1 MLTVCPNCS
10 TSSGVEIAILQSFS
24 GWMRQARCRYC
35 QLVWQAELSSAD
47 KLLLVADALA
57 PAPPPIAATPQVALE
72 APSASLQQFGCSAT
86 SGLNEFEP
94 GKDIWTPARLP
105 AAMQVEQSA
114 AAHIAPEPGHDPAAV
129 VARGASWRPSWRLPL
144 SYLQLAVLGLAIA
157 DAAIIGW
164 RADLVRV
171 MPQTAGFYAR
181 LGLPVNVRGLRFDSF
196 AATAQWRDGTPVL
209 VVKGAISNTT
219 SKAEEVPQL
228 HLVARN
234 GEHQQVYSWATPLAR
249 QALAPGET
257 MPFSS
262 ELTLPPLDTREI
274 MVRFGDRSES
284 L

>member
-1 MLTVCPNCS
+1 MLTVCPNCA

-57 PAPPPIAATPQVALE
+57 PVPAPIAATPKLAVE
-72 APSASLQQFGCSAT
+72 TPSPSLQFSD
-86 SGLNEFEP
+86 SSRLDLDEFEP
-94 GKDIWTPARLP
+94 GKEVWTPARLP
-105 AAMQVEQSA
+105 VATPVEQSA
-114 AAHIAPEPGHDPAAV
+114 EPRIAAQAVHAPAAAI
-129 VARGASWRPSWRLPL
+129 ARYASWCTSWRLPL
-144 SYLQLAVLGLAIA
+144 SYLQLVILGFAIA

-164 RADLVRV
+164 RADLVRA

-181 LGLPVNVRGLRFDSF
+181 LGLPVNVRGLQFDSF
-196 AATAQWRDGTPVL
+196 AATAEWRDGTPVL
-209 VVKGAISNTT
+209 VVKGEISNTT
-219 SKAEEVPQL
+219 SKAEQVPAL
-228 HLVARN
+228 HLSARN
-234 GEHQQVYSWATPLAR
+234 VEHAQIYSWATPLAR

-257 MPFSS
+257 LPFTS

-274 MVRFGDRSES
+274 TVRFVDRGTA

>member
-57 PAPPPIAATPQVALE
+57 PAPEAIAAPKVAVEASSAALQFTASSPLE
-72 APSASLQQFGCSAT
+72 LDEFG
-86 SGLNEFEP
+86 SGN
-94 GKDIWTPARLP
+94 GVWAPARLP

-114 AAHIAPEPGHDPAAV
+114 EAPIAAHPAAAI
-129 VARGASWRPSWRLPL
+129 ARYASWCTSWRLPL
-144 SYLQLAVLGLAIA
+144 SYLQLAILAFAIA

-164 RADLVRV
+164 RADLVRA
-171 MPQTAGFYAR
+171 MPQTASFYAR
-181 LGLPVNVRGLRFDSF
+181 LGLPVNVRGLQFDSF
-196 AATAQWRDGTPVL
+196 AATAEWRDGTPVL
-209 VVKGAISNTT
+209 VVKGEISNTT
-219 SKAEEVPQL
+219 RKSEEVPRL
-228 HLVARN
+228 HLSARN
-234 GEHQQVYSWATPLAR
+234 AEHQQVYSWATPLAR

-257 MPFSS
+257 MPFAS

-274 MVRFGDRSES
+274 VVRFVDRGAS

>member
-1 MLTVCPNCS
+1 MLTVCPNCA

-57 PAPPPIAATPQVALE
+57 PAQEAIAATPRIAVSAPTASLQWSG
-72 APSASLQQFGCSAT
+72 PSASGRD
-86 SGLNEFEP
+86 EFEA
-94 GKDIWTPARLP
+94 GKGVWAPARLP

-114 AAHIAPEPGHDPAAV
+114 DAPIAAEPVHHPAAV
-129 VARGASWRPSWRLPL
+129 IARYASWCSSWRLPL
-144 SYLQLAVLGLAIA
+144 SYLQLVIFGFAIA

-164 RADLVRV
+164 RADLVRA
-171 MPQTAGFYAR
+171 MPQTASFYAR
-181 LGLPVNVRGLRFDSF
+181 LGLPVNVRGLQFDRV
-196 AATAQWRDGTPVL
+196 AATPQWRDGTPIL
-209 VVKGAISNTT
+209 VVKGEISNNTG
-219 SKAEEVPQL
+219 KAKEVPHL
-228 HLVARN
+228 HLFARN
-234 GEHQQVYSWATPLAR
+234 SEHQQVYSWATPLAR

-262 ELTLPPLDTREI
+262 ELALPPPDTREVMI
-274 MVRFGDRSES
+274 RFVDRDDS

>member
-1 MLTVCPNCS
+1 MLTVCPNCA

-57 PAPPPIAATPQVALE
+57 PAPEPIAAGPKLALD
-72 APSASLQQFGCSAT
+72 APSAALQF
-86 SGLNEFEP
+86 SGSSPLDPDEFQL
-94 GKDIWTPARLP
+94 GKDVWTPARLP

-114 AAHIAPEPGHDPAAV
+114 EAPIAAPAVHAPAAAI
-129 VARGASWRPSWRLPL
+129 ARYASWCTSWRLPL
-144 SYLQLAVLGLAIA
+144 SYLQLVILGFAIA

-164 RADLVRV
+164 RADLVRA

-181 LGLPVNVRGLRFDSF
+181 LGLPVNVRGLRFDSV
-196 AATAQWRDGTPVL
+196 AATAEWRDGTPVL
-209 VVKGAISNTT
+209 VVKGEISNTT
-219 SKAEEVPQL
+219 SKAEQVPRL
-228 HLVARN
+228 HLSARN
-234 GEHQQVYSWATPLAR
+234 AEHQQVYSWATPLTR

-257 MPFSS
+257 MPFAS

-274 MVRFGDRSES
+274 TVCFVDRGES

>member
-86 SGLNEFEP
+86 SGLDEFEP
-94 GKDIWTPARLP
+94 SKDVWTPARLP

-114 AAHIAPEPGHDPAAV
+114 AAHIAPEVGSDPAAV
-129 VARGASWRPSWRLPL
+129 IARGASWCTSWRLPL

-274 MVRFGDRSES
+274 MVRFGDRGDS